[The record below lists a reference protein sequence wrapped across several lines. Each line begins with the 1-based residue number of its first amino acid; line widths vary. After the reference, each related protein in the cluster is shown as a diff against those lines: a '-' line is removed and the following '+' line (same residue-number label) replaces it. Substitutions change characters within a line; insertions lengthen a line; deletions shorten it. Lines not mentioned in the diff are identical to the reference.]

1 MNSKEL
7 KLEIEPMNFVGFIFK
22 SFLSMF
28 LILFIASIIFA
39 FVTPNLKNNYTVVII
54 IAGLIMALILGIQ
67 FIFRPTIYL
76 YSIFISETITE
87 LKWQENRKFK
97 SRKFNN
103 AKIKTELIPSGKNN
117 PYLKI
122 EIKDKE
128 SNLTLKQY
136 QVGEWDLEKLKQIG
150 IEIKN
155 TMHNNV

>member
-1 MNSKEL
+1 
-7 KLEIEPMNFVGFIFK
+7 
-22 SFLSMF
+22 
-28 LILFIASIIFA
+28 
-39 FVTPNLKNNYTVVII
+39 
-54 IAGLIMALILGIQ
+54 MALILGIQ

-87 LKWQENRKFK
+87 LKWQENGKFK

-122 EIKDKE
+122 DIKDKK

-136 QVGEWDLEKLKQIG
+136 QIEEWNLEKLKQIE

-155 TMHNNV
+155 TTYNTL